1 MSNSCEATQG
11 VVDKKKEEEGLDNKQ
26 EEERQWHWRGV
37 VLETFISFQS
47 MEGYLLVLH
56 HQSSE

>member
-26 EEERQWHWRGV
+26 EEERQ
-37 VLETFISFQS
+37 
-47 MEGYLLVLH
+47 
-56 HQSSE
+56 